1 MKAERRPQAVMMSK
15 RANVFYLEHVR
26 VMQRDERVV
35 YLTEAREGL
44 NQFVAIPDKNTAFIL
59 LGKGTSI
66 TDAAVRKLAES
77 NVIVGFCGS
86 GGSPLFAELD
96 IAFLLPQ
103 DEYRPVA
110 HAQRWF
116 ALWNHEPTRI
126 EMGRAFLRKRAAW
139 DKTMYAKLSQPLPED
154 VFDQFVTS
162 LDGCTSTTDL
172 LSAEARFAK
181 TLYRL
186 LSHGFQISE
195 FTREPGAKRRETPA
209 QLVNSFLDHG
219 NYLAYGYAAVILHA
233 MGIPYFLPILH
244 GKTRRG
250 ALVFDVADLFKD
262 WLVMPAAFR
271 CGALGEKDGA
281 FRAEIIELAL
291 KHEVLD
297 HAMTFVGEVG
307 ELLVQNQS
315 VRDTPGERSF

>member
-116 ALWNHEPTRI
+116 ALWTHEPTRV
-126 EMGRAFLRKRAAW
+126 EMGRAFLQKRAAW
-139 DKTMYAKLSQPLPED
+139 DKTMYAKLNQPVPEG
-154 VFDQFVTS
+154 VFDQFVAS

-172 LSAEARFAK
+172 LSAEAHFAK

-186 LSHGFQISE
+186 LSNSFRISD
-195 FTREPGAKRRETPA
+195 FTRDPGAKKRETPT
-209 QLVNSFLDHG
+209 QRINSFLDHG
-219 NYLAYGYAAVILHA
+219 NYLAYGYAAVVLHA
-233 MGIPYFLPILH
+233 MGIPYFLPVLH

-271 CGALGEKDGA
+271 CGASAEKDGA

-297 HAMTFVGEVG
+297 HAMTFVGEIG
-307 ELLVQNQS
+307 ELLAKNQAVS
-315 VRDTPGERSF
+315 ITSS

>member
-1 MKAERRPQAVMMSK
+1 MRAERRPQAVMMSK

-26 VMQRDERVV
+26 VIQRDERVV
-35 YLTEAREGL
+35 YLTETRDGL
-44 NQFVAIPDKNTAFIL
+44 DQFVAIPDKNTAFIL

-77 NVIVGFCGS
+77 NVVVGFCGS
-86 GGSPLFAELD
+86 GGSPLFAESD
-96 IAFLLPQ
+96 ITFLLPQ
-103 DEYRPVA
+103 DEYRPVVY
-110 HAQRWF
+110 AQRWF
-116 ALWNHEPTRI
+116 ALWMHEPTRI
-126 EMGRAFLRKRAAW
+126 EMGRAFLRHRAAW
-139 DKTMYAKLSQPLPED
+139 DKIMYAKLNVPIPEAAFED
-154 VFDQFVTS
+154 FASS
-162 LDGCTSTTDL
+162 LDGCTTTADL

-181 TLYRL
+181 MIYRL
-186 LSHGFQISE
+186 LSNSLKIPD
-195 FTREPGAKRRETPA
+195 FTREPGAKKRETAA
-209 QLVNSFLDHG
+209 QRVNSFLDHG

-233 MGIPYFLPILH
+233 IGVPYFLPVLH

-271 CGALGEKDGA
+271 CGARAEKDGT

-297 HAMTFVGEVG
+297 HAMTFVKEVV
-307 ELLVQNQS
+307 EVISKNQGVS
-315 VRDTPGERSF
+315 AAAEE